1 LAFDSIGEF
10 IFGESFGMIES
21 GSDSVIVPKD
31 FVIGKATDV
40 EHYSAQTV
48 SLTHIVSM
56 RERYNYPLGLLPKW
70 WRPIGLRVLRKEAQ
84 AAKIFSAFVAHRLAE
99 RLSTTAAQSD
109 NARDLVGRFL
119 HKSKAQVNI
128 SLLLQNWQAPIEK
141 LFTE

>member
-1 LAFDSIGEF
+1 
-10 IFGESFGMIES
+10 
-21 GSDSVIVPKD
+21 
-31 FVIGKATDV
+31 
-40 EHYSAQTV
+40 
-48 SLTHIVSM
+48 
-56 RERYNYPLGLLPKW
+56 
-70 WRPIGLRVLRKEAQ
+70 VLRKEAQ